1 MDVSIWQILAIEPTT
16 DIKEIKQAYAAKL
29 KTLTIDQQLEEFQEL
44 KTAFDLALTY
54 ARSKAS
60 QTIENPSELLEQETE
75 QSYFD
80 EEDDQSD
87 SMYADWDE
95 LKIFSVELRKIEQ
108 EQAYFDD
115 LTPWDEL
122 TDQIFDWGS
131 EEYWENQYLIQL
143 FLLNNYRW
151 LSRQV
156 IDYLIALFD
165 LDNLNEQTTH
175 PKYVSHDFIQH
186 LYTMQHGPLFSF
198 DVWRE
203 LPPNIR
209 VHYFASRYEAWQ
221 LLTSDYGYSNDPFS
235 QRIDQ
240 CLALTKR
247 DADIYALLLLKLLS
261 DGNGE
266 DLSESNQQQF
276 KFWMDKAINSD
287 EGNQTILFL
296 QDYYALTI
304 EKSERPPSQKIE
316 WDTEQ
321 LFIPKPLIHLLYEK
335 MLFQQEQYTAAFT
348 VWKKL
353 SRDHRLARLKKYN
366 TIRTQ
371 LPQKERE
378 ELQHLNQHLHKQ
390 TEQYK
395 NKQAAKNNMI
405 RNIFVAAVVILAIC
419 GIFSGTRNSSKK
431 LTEDQQQKIQEHM
444 KEYNQSATEDFL
456 TNDLLKSV
464 RATLKKTEQAR
475 SLTKALYS
483 EEEVNVD
490 ELFANEELRATFD
503 KQRAV
508 TPLDF
513 DYNSEDFSYYSRL
526 DGQEMLRYISIYHLD
541 EFLYVITVDETNATI
556 TAVYGNDWE
565 QLPKEEVDG
574 LIAFTQVEI
583 ADILVVFINEYLF
596 SENKAAAL
604 EDYGVYFSA
613 PLRTTLEKNL
623 HLPIPENFRN
633 GWLYQVDM
641 DYNEIVYAL
650 TNEAEDILYFA
661 FDEENRLHCIYGE
674 NWDSEEIPALD
685 VYGETTPMTDILN
698 SY

>member
-221 LLTSDYGYSNDPFS
+221 LLTM
-235 QRIDQ
+235 
-240 CLALTKR
+240 
-247 DADIYALLLLKLLS
+247 
-261 DGNGE
+261 
-266 DLSESNQQQF
+266 
-276 KFWMDKAINSD
+276 W
-287 EGNQTILFL
+287 
-296 QDYYALTI
+296 
-304 EKSERPPSQKIE
+304 
-316 WDTEQ
+316 
-321 LFIPKPLIHLLYEK
+321 
-335 MLFQQEQYTAAFT
+335 
-348 VWKKL
+348 
-353 SRDHRLARLKKYN
+353 
-366 TIRTQ
+366 
-371 LPQKERE
+371 
-378 ELQHLNQHLHKQ
+378 HK
-390 TEQYK
+390 
-395 NKQAAKNNMI
+395 
-405 RNIFVAAVVILAIC
+405 
-419 GIFSGTRNSSKK
+419 
-431 LTEDQQQKIQEHM
+431 
-444 KEYNQSATEDFL
+444 
-456 TNDLLKSV
+456 
-464 RATLKKTEQAR
+464 
-475 SLTKALYS
+475 
-483 EEEVNVD
+483 
-490 ELFANEELRATFD
+490 
-503 KQRAV
+503 
-508 TPLDF
+508 
-513 DYNSEDFSYYSRL
+513 
-526 DGQEMLRYISIYHLD
+526 
-541 EFLYVITVDETNATI
+541 
-556 TAVYGNDWE
+556 
-565 QLPKEEVDG
+565 
-574 LIAFTQVEI
+574 
-583 ADILVVFINEYLF
+583 
-596 SENKAAAL
+596 
-604 EDYGVYFSA
+604 
-613 PLRTTLEKNL
+613 TT
-623 HLPIPENFRN
+623 H
-633 GWLYQVDM
+633 
-641 DYNEIVYAL
+641 
-650 TNEAEDILYFA
+650 
-661 FDEENRLHCIYGE
+661 
-674 NWDSEEIPALD
+674 
-685 VYGETTPMTDILN
+685 
-698 SY
+698 